1 MPDSATSQNN
11 DSTDQ
16 LYNNK
21 SHNYT
26 EVKRAHALAYVVSMA
41 RGVHIGGRGDKY
53 RSTIFLSEIQKK
65 KKKSKKALKKVTQLF
80 ISRKCI

>member
-11 DSTDQ
+11 DNTDQ
-16 LYNNK
+16 LYNK

-41 RGVHIGGRGDKY
+41 MSVHIGGSDKY
-53 RSTIFLSEIQKK
+53 RSTIF
-65 KKKSKKALKKVTQLF
+65 F
-80 ISRKCI
+80 I

>member
-65 KKKSKKALKKVTQLF
+65 KKKIQKSSKKGNTTFHQP
-80 ISRKCI
+80 